1 MLQLPGGS
9 PSTSIK
15 RWTPGYMAMS
25 TADTMSDWM
34 EKKADYKFAK
44 EEERAAAQ
52 AIPIQG
58 KTKSKEFSYTNIRL
72 DVEGT
77 ADTDGAALAQAANQG
92 PRIADFLAAKMGYKQ
107 PSPQILYVPVP
118 VPVPSGGFVSG
129 PSGTTPT
136 PLTGGDEESPF
147 LLDSDNISTTTGTT
161 TPPFTVSS
169 SSTDRSKPKRRR
181 SLLGKNNRGWDAGL
195 LFTEV

>member
-1 MLQLPGGS
+1 
-9 PSTSIK
+9 
-15 RWTPGYMAMS
+15 MAMS

-34 EKKADYKFAK
+34 EKKADYNFAK

-52 AIPIQG
+52 AIPIPG
-58 KTKSKEFSYTNIRL
+58 KSKSKEFSYTNIRL
-72 DVEGT
+72 EVEGS
-77 ADTDGAALAQAANQG
+77 ADTNEAALAQAAANQG
-92 PRIADFLAAKMGYKQ
+92 PRISDVLAAKMGYKQ
-107 PSPQILYVPVP
+107 PSPQIMYVP

-136 PLTGGDEESPF
+136 PSTGGGEESPF
-147 LLDSDNISTTTGTT
+147 LLDSDNTSTTTTGTT

-169 SSTDRSKPKRRR
+169 SSADRSMPNRRR